1 MMECYNLE
9 GGSHAG
15 DDPQKINI
23 LETEGSRD
31 VTTCDVRMDLMN
43 QPLKI
48 RKVKI
53 VKEENQKFENIGD
66 YWDEETMAKITN
78 LLHEFQELFPTN
90 FSEMKETLGDL
101 GEMKIS
107 FNPYVKPVKQW
118 PYRMNP

>member
-1 MMECYNLE
+1 
-9 GGSHAG
+9 
-15 DDPQKINI
+15 
-23 LETEGSRD
+23 
-31 VTTCDVRMDLMN
+31 MN

-48 RKVKI
+48 RKVNI

-78 LLHEFQELFPTN
+78 LLHEFQDLFPTN

-101 GEMKIS
+101 GDMKIS

-118 PYRMNP
+118 PYLLNLRYKERVKAKLERMLDVGIIELVEELEWISPMVV